1 MTESMSRPSVISW
14 QSAGGVRTVRLS
26 NPPANALGQAL
37 IGELAEALD
46 SFEQSTDQVL
56 LFASEL
62 PGFFAAGA
70 DIKLMS
76 GASAA
81 EFAGY
86 GEALRGTLNRIAASS
101 RPSIAVIEGRA
112 LGGGL
117 ELAMAA
123 TLRVGSRTARLG
135 LPESKLGLI
144 PGAGGT
150 ARLPRLVGRGR
161 ALDIML
167 TGREVDAEE
176 AHRIGL
182 LDRLTEPGG
191 AEAEALALAAVL
203 RANSPAAL
211 SEVIRCVDDADDL
224 ALDQALQR
232 EADRVNTLFSGPQAQ
247 EGLRAFLAKR
257 RPDFT
262 TTTTRESP

>member
-1 MTESMSRPSVISW
+1 MTESTTRPSVVSW
-14 QSAGGVRTVRLS
+14 HSADGVRTVRLA

-37 IGELAEALD
+37 IGELAEVLD
-46 SFEQSTDQVL
+46 GFEQSTDQVL
-56 LFASEL
+56 LLTSQL

-70 DIKLMS
+70 DIKLMT
-76 GASAA
+76 GASTA
-81 EFAGY
+81 EFADY
-86 GEALRGTLNRIAASS
+86 GAALRGTLNRIAAGS

-123 TLRVGSRTARLG
+123 TLRVGSRNARLG
-135 LPESKLGLI
+135 LPEAKLGLI

-150 ARLPRLVGRGR
+150 SRLPRLVGRGR

-211 SEVIRCVDDADDL
+211 AEIIRCVDDADDL
-224 ALDQALQR
+224 QLDQAMAS
-232 EADRVNTLFSGPQAQ
+232 EADRVTALFSGPQAQ
-247 EGLRAFLAKR
+247 EGLRAFIAKR